1 MNIHILNIGLHIDIV
16 CIFHSTSSCSI
27 ISSTVVSWWW
37 CFQTTSGVF
46 VVFQFFTSLCR
57 LGCFKDS
64 ASSPKSTH
72 MLEDSS
78 NTPHDPI
85 SSFRYF
91 FIFLKKLPKSKIIT
105 KYCPSCATVP
115 LSSYSIGP
123 GLVTVKRRVAP
134 KRPKSPYVQIWLRP
148 RPSKIYLP
156 GQKITWLTPV
166 SETKS
171 ETDCM
176 AVYRNRFSR
185 NGHHIIYIA
194 HTDPGSIFRCELINI
209 HLQFLIS
216 RLPWN
221 DWTNG
226 HEPYLKCTL
235 AIFHAPRP
243 ELRVSHR
250 SSCALTDIHRDITG
264 RSQGHYQS
272 GYLQPVFTDLPISL
286 SPLSDGPGN
295 FARIYK

>member
-1 MNIHILNIGLHIDIV
+1 MTPYPVSG
-16 CIFHSTSSCSI
+16 IFS
-27 ISSTVVSWWW
+27 
-37 CFQTTSGVF
+37 F
-46 VVFQFFTSLCR
+46 L
-57 LGCFKDS
+57 LK
-64 ASSPKSTH
+64 SSPRVKLLQNTVQVVLRCHCLATASA
-72 MLEDSS
+72 LVWSRS
-78 NTPHDPI
+78 NGEWHQKDQKALTSRFGSAPVRQ
-85 SSFRYF
+85 RY
-91 FIFLKKLPKSKIIT
+91 
-105 KYCPSCATVP
+105 
-115 LSSYSIGP
+115 
-123 GLVTVKRRVAP
+123 
-134 KRPKSPYVQIWLRP
+134 
-148 RPSKIYLP
+148 IYP
-156 GQKITWLTPV
+156 DKKITWLTPV

-194 HTDPGSIFRCELINI
+194 HTVPGSIFRCKLIYI

-272 GYLQPVFTDLPISL
+272 GYLQPVFTDLPISW